1 MRRRRHYLFIVH
13 LPASAIFYQIAT
25 EQSRTRRKKTM
36 NWTRRSFLRN
46 SVTASAGA
54 VAVAQGEAAAWSQS
68 PNSASDQAGQT
79 VTEDSVPRAAQIAI
93 NDLLEHGAHMRS
105 GQKVL
110 LIAYLDGL
118 YGGDNLVDRQAIHWI
133 QRAAEERGARV
144 EILWVDEPSRVNQ
157 WKFPDEVRASI
168 NRSDLAINHSFDL
181 TVEEILAFRQ
191 YVEQDHKIPV
201 VRNFA
206 TTAALLCTAWAQT
219 PQELVSE
226 IRFRASSHIQ
236 AGLKW
241 QLTDPNGTHLEGVVM
256 PARNPTLG
264 YATRRDG
271 GNYLPWPEWVCPPI
285 SLGETSGTFIFDR
298 TLSWWSRY
306 IGIAPYFE
314 HPVTLTIKDGRIL
327 KVEGGVEADLIRRFL
342 ASLHD
347 RLGDSTYNFDTLHFG
362 VHPQAHVAPQQ
373 CASVLYRRL
382 IEHSDSHNLH
392 VHVGS
397 PKANAQY
404 PYWPHITGDIRNATF
419 RVGDTLL
426 YDNGRLTALDDPAVL
441 AVAARYP
448 GRPGLGPEPFQG

>member
-1 MRRRRHYLFIVH
+1 
-13 LPASAIFYQIAT
+13 
-25 EQSRTRRKKTM
+25 
-36 NWTRRSFLRN
+36 
-46 SVTASAGA
+46 
-54 VAVAQGEAAAWSQS
+54 
-68 PNSASDQAGQT
+68 
-79 VTEDSVPRAAQIAI
+79 
-93 NDLLEHGAHMRS
+93 
-105 GQKVL
+105 VL

-133 QRAAEERGARV
+133 QSAAEGRGARV
-144 EILWVDEPSRVNQ
+144 EVLWVDEPSRENE
-157 WKFPDEVRASI
+157 WKFPDEMRAAMD
-168 NRSDLAINHSFDL
+168 RSDLVINHSFDL

-191 YVEQDHKIPV
+191 YVEQDHKIPM

-206 TTAALLCTAWAQT
+206 TTASLLCTAWAQT

-226 IRFRASSHIQ
+226 IRFQASSHVK

-241 QLTDPNGTHLEGVVM
+241 ELSDPNGTHLEGVVM

-264 YATRRDG
+264 YATRRES

-285 SLGETSGTFIFDR
+285 SLGGTSGTFIFDR

-306 IGIAPYFE
+306 IGVAPYFAT
-314 HPVTLTIKDGRIL
+314 PVTLAIKDNRIL
-327 KVEGGVEADLIRRFL
+327 KIEGGEEAEAIRRFL
-342 ASLHD
+342 AAMHD

-373 CASVLYRRL
+373 CPSPLYLRL

-397 PKANAQY
+397 PKATPQF
-404 PYWPHITGDIRNATF
+404 PYWPHITGDIRHATF
-419 RVGDTLL
+419 RIGDTLIH
-426 YDNGRLTALDDPAVL
+426 DSGRLTALSDPAVL

-448 GRPGLGPEPFQG
+448 GRPGLAQEPYQG

>member
-1 MRRRRHYLFIVH
+1 MG
-13 LPASAIFYQIAT
+13 
-25 EQSRTRRKKTM
+25 
-36 NWTRRSFLRN
+36 WTRRSLLRN
-46 SVTASAGA
+46 GLTASGA
-54 VAVAQGEAAAWSQS
+54 AVLYQTGGKAWALNPDEPAQ
-68 PNSASDQAGQT
+68 PNQAR
-79 VTEDSVPRAAQIAI
+79 VTENSVPHAAQTAI

-105 GQKVL
+105 GQRVL

-118 YGGDNLVDRQAIHWI
+118 YGGDNLVDRQAIGWI
-133 QRAAEERGARV
+133 QRAVEDRGNTV
-144 EILWVDEPSRVNQ
+144 EVLWVDQPARPNE
-157 WKFPDEVRASI
+157 WKFPDEVRAAMD
-168 NRSDLAINHSFDL
+168 RSELVINHSFDL

-191 YVEQDHKIPV
+191 YVEQDHKIPM

-206 TTAALLCTAWAQT
+206 TTAPLLCTAWAQT

-226 IRFRASSHIQ
+226 IRYQASSRIK

-241 QLTDPNGTHLEGVVM
+241 ELTDPNGTHLMGVVL

-264 YATRRDG
+264 YATRREG

-285 SLGETSGTFIFDR
+285 SLGETSGTFTFDR

-306 IGIAPYFE
+306 IGIAPSFE
-314 HPVTLTIKDGRIL
+314 RPVTLTIKDNRIL
-327 KVEGGVEADLIRRFL
+327 KIEGGVEAQSIQSFL
-342 ASLHD
+342 ESLRE
-347 RLGDSTYNFDTLHFG
+347 RLGDSAFNFDTLHFG

-404 PYWPHITGDIRNATF
+404 PYWPHITGDIRKATF
-419 RVGDTLL
+419 QVGETLL
-426 YDNGRLTALDDPAVL
+426 YDKGRLTTLDDPAVL
-441 AVAARYP
+441 AIAARYP
-448 GRPGLGPEPFQG
+448 GRPGIGPEPFQG

>member
-1 MRRRRHYLFIVH
+1 MRWTRRNFLRDGLT
-13 LPASAIFYQIAT
+13 SAAVALALSEKSAQSQINSAAAP
-25 EQSRTRRKKTM
+25 QSRTGASEDTIP
-36 NWTRRSFLRN
+36 
-46 SVTASAGA
+46 TAA
-54 VAVAQGEAAAWSQS
+54 
-68 PNSASDQAGQT
+68 
-79 VTEDSVPRAAQIAI
+79 RIAI
-93 NDLLEHGAHMRS
+93 NDLLEHGAHIRPS
-105 GQKVL
+105 QRVL

-133 QRAAEERGARV
+133 QRAVQERGNPIEV
-144 EILWVDEPSRVNQ
+144 LWVDEPSRVNE
-157 WKFPDEVRASI
+157 WGFPDEVRAAMD
-168 NRSDLAINHSFDL
+168 RSDLVINHSFDL

-191 YVEQDHKIPV
+191 YVEQDHKIPM

-206 TTAALLCTAWAQT
+206 TTAPLLCTAWAQT

-226 IRFRASSHIQ
+226 IRFQASSHIK

-241 QLTDPNGTHLEGVVM
+241 ELSDPNGTHLTGVVL

-264 YATRRDG
+264 YATRREG

-314 HPVTLTIKDGRIL
+314 RPVSLIIRDNRIT
-327 KVEGGVEADLIRRFL
+327 KIEGGIEAESIQRFL
-342 ASLHD
+342 EALRG
-347 RLGDSTYNFDTLHFG
+347 RLGESAFNFDTLHFG

-373 CASVLYRRL
+373 CPSVLYRRL

-397 PKANAQY
+397 PKANASY
-404 PYWPHITGDIRNATF
+404 PYWPHVTGDIRKATF
-419 RVGDTLL
+419 RVGDTQL
-426 YDNGRLTALDDPAVL
+426 YDDGRLTTLDDPAVL
-441 AVAARYP
+441 AVAGRYP
-448 GRPGLGPEPFQG
+448 GRPGLGREPFQG

>member
-1 MRRRRHYLFIVH
+1 M
-13 LPASAIFYQIAT
+13 S
-25 EQSRTRRKKTM
+25 
-36 NWTRRSFLRN
+36 WTRRSFLCN
-46 SVTASAGA
+46 GVTTTAAVVATHGGA
-54 VAVAQGEAAAWSQS
+54 KAWSQ
-68 PNSASDQAGQT
+68 ASESFSGQKMGN
-79 VTEDSVPRAAQIAI
+79 VTAESVPRAAQIAI

-118 YGGDNLVDRQAIHWI
+118 YAGDNLVDRQAIQWI
-133 QRAAEERGARV
+133 QSAAEERGAKV
-144 EILWVDEPSRVNQ
+144 ELLWVDAPARVNE
-157 WKFPDEVRASI
+157 WKFPDDVRMAMD
-168 NRSDLAINHSFDL
+168 RSDLVINHSFDL
-181 TVEEILAFRQ
+181 TVEEVLAFRQ
-191 YVEQDHKIPV
+191 YVEQDHKIPM

-206 TTAALLCTAWAQT
+206 TTAPLLCTAWAQT

-226 IRFRASSHIQ
+226 IRFQASSHIK

-241 QLTDPNGTHLEGVVM
+241 QLTDPNGTDLEGVVM
-256 PARNPTLG
+256 PARNPILG
-264 YATRRDG
+264 YATRREG

-306 IGIAPYFE
+306 IGVAPYFE
-314 HPVTLTIKDGRIL
+314 RPVTLTIKGGRIL
-327 KVEGGVEADLIRRFL
+327 KIEGGVEADSIRRFL
-342 ASLHD
+342 ASLND

-373 CASVLYRRL
+373 CPSVLYRRL

-404 PYWPHITGDIRNATF
+404 PYWPHITGDIRHPTLH
-419 RVGDTLL
+419 VGDTLL
-426 YDNGRLTALDDPAVL
+426 YDNGHLTTLDDPAVL

>member
-1 MRRRRHYLFIVH
+1 M
-13 LPASAIFYQIAT
+13 S
-25 EQSRTRRKKTM
+25 
-36 NWTRRSFLRN
+36 WTRRSFLR
-46 SVTASAGA
+46 SGVTTS
-54 VAVAQGEAAAWSQS
+54 AAAVVLTHSDAKVWSQAS
-68 PNSASDQAGQT
+68 KFSSAQT
-79 VTEDSVPRAAQIAI
+79 KGNVTEDSVPRAAQIAI

-133 QRAAEERGARV
+133 QRAAEELGAKV
-144 EILWVDEPSRVNQ
+144 EMLWVDAPARVNE
-157 WKFPDEVRASI
+157 WKFPDDVRAAMD
-168 NRSDLAINHSFDL
+168 RSDLVINHSFDL

-191 YVEQDHKIPV
+191 YVEQDHKIPM

-206 TTAALLCTAWAQT
+206 TTAPLLCTAWAQT

-226 IRFRASSHIQ
+226 IRFQASSHIK

-241 QLTDPNGTHLEGVVM
+241 QLTDPNGTDLEGVVM

-264 YATRRDG
+264 YATRREG

-306 IGIAPYFE
+306 IGVAPYFE
-314 HPVTLTIKDGRIL
+314 RPVTLTIKGGRIL
-327 KVEGGVEADLIRRFL
+327 KIEGGVEADSIRRFL
-342 ASLHD
+342 ASLND

-373 CASVLYRRL
+373 CPSVLYRRL

-404 PYWPHITGDIRNATF
+404 PYWPHITGDIRHPTF

-426 YDNGRLTALDDPAVL
+426 YDNGHLTALDDPAVL

>member
-1 MRRRRHYLFIVH
+1 
-13 LPASAIFYQIAT
+13 
-25 EQSRTRRKKTM
+25 M

-264 YATRRDG
+264 YATRREG

>member
-1 MRRRRHYLFIVH
+1 M
-13 LPASAIFYQIAT
+13 S
-25 EQSRTRRKKTM
+25 
-36 NWTRRSFLRN
+36 WTRRSFLCN
-46 SVTASAGA
+46 GVTTTAAVVATHGGA
-54 VAVAQGEAAAWSQS
+54 KAWSQ
-68 PNSASDQAGQT
+68 ASESFSGQKMGN
-79 VTEDSVPRAAQIAI
+79 VTAESVPRAAQIAI

-118 YGGDNLVDRQAIHWI
+118 YAGDNLVDRQAIQWI
-133 QRAAEERGARV
+133 QSAAEERGAKV
-144 EILWVDEPSRVNQ
+144 ELLWVDAPARVNE
-157 WKFPDEVRASI
+157 WKFPDDVRMAMD
-168 NRSDLAINHSFDL
+168 RSDLVINHSFDL
-181 TVEEILAFRQ
+181 TVEEVLAFRQ
-191 YVEQDHKIPV
+191 YVEQDHKIPM

-206 TTAALLCTAWAQT
+206 TTAPLLCTAWAQT

-226 IRFRASSHIQ
+226 IRFQASSHIK

-241 QLTDPNGTHLEGVVM
+241 QLTDPNGTDLEGVVM
-256 PARNPTLG
+256 PARNPILG
-264 YATRRDG
+264 YATRREG

-285 SLGETSGTFIFDR
+285 SLGGTSGTFIFDR

-306 IGIAPYFE
+306 IGVAPYFE
-314 HPVTLTIKDGRIL
+314 RPVSLTIKDGRIL
-327 KVEGGVEADLIRRFL
+327 KIEGGVEADSIRRFL

-373 CASVLYRRL
+373 CPSVLYRRL

-404 PYWPHITGDIRNATF
+404 PYWPHITGDIRHPTLH
-419 RVGDTLL
+419 VGDTLL
-426 YDNGRLTALDDPAVL
+426 YDNGHLTTLDDPAVL